1 MDLTTAAQTLNLSA
15 AQMLV
20 LSSNP
25 QFPSPTGTDSAGN
38 PIWNDA
44 AVVAFGATMA
54 SAASNGWVI
63 NLRTG
68 LQSADF
74 ATMAVTPTGPNYMPS
89 TDPLFD
95 NIDSWPGLPVDV
107 SSSSPPAL
115 PEGGA
120 FVFSTPRNSL
130 LLGVV

>member
-1 MDLTTAAQTLNLSA
+1 MTAAQTLGLTA
-15 AQMLV
+15 AQMLA
-20 LSSNP
+20 LSSNV
-25 QFPSPTGTDSAGN
+25 QFPLPTGTDSAGN

-44 AVVAFGATMA
+44 AVVAFAATMA

-63 NLRTG
+63 NLATG
-68 LQSADF
+68 LASADF

-120 FVFSTPRNSL
+120 FVFSSPRNSL
-130 LLGVV
+130 FAGLV